1 MNNLVPQLANEK
13 PEKEQEEQSGQTA
26 ENHHR
31 KHHPERMVSAEV
43 YLSLPLA
50 EHKEEYC
57 QSEHYPCDTPC
68 GFILCGSLLDDDFSF
83 SIHCVIV

>member
-50 EHKEEYC
+50 EHKEE
-57 QSEHYPCDTPC
+57 
-68 GFILCGSLLDDDFSF
+68 
-83 SIHCVIV
+83 